1 MQTDYEYLAISLASL
16 SGLPVRLYFDD
27 KFTSL
32 HHHTAFKPDLAILE
46 EQRIFERRENVS
58 YYVDE
63 NFLCYGLFRAKADR
77 AALLIGPVAQM
88 RIDQGAVVRILRT
101 IGERAERAT
110 ELLNYFSAIPS
121 YPLRNFLQILCT
133 VNYFINGDKLEVSD
147 LLLDEDTALLAE
159 PIQPPAELPE
169 EAVVHNTMELERML
183 LSCVEHGRTDE
194 IRALF
199 RRPAAGRA
207 GTMSGDALRQQ
218 KNLLICTATLVTRA
232 AVRGGLDVETAFA
245 LSDVYIQKAELLN
258 NYVALTRLTAEMVL
272 DFTARVEALRCGV
285 DDSKLL
291 RAARGYILQHLDEG
305 VTTADLARALGRS
318 RTYLCKLFAEQTGQ
332 TINRYVA
339 GVKMD
344 EAKRLLEI
352 TKKTIMEISVQ
363 LGFSSQSY
371 FQNVFKQ
378 HTGITPHAYRQQV
391 NLLPD
396 L

>member
-1 MQTDYEYLAISLASL
+1 MMQTDYENLAISLASL

-27 KFTSL
+27 TFTSL
-32 HHHTAFKPDLAILE
+32 HHHTKFKPDLAILE
-46 EQRIFERRENVS
+46 EQRIFESRGNVS

-101 IGERAERAT
+101 IGERPERAT

-147 LLLDEDTALLAE
+147 LLLEEGAALLE
-159 PIQPPAELPE
+159 TPVQPPAELPE

-199 RRPAAGRA
+199 RRPAVGRA

-232 AVRGGLDVETAFA
+232 AVRGGLDIETAFA

-258 NYVALTRLTAEMVL
+258 NYVALTRLNAEMVL

-285 DDSKLL
+285 GDSKLL
-291 RAARGYILQHLDEG
+291 RAARGYILQHLDES
-305 VTTADLARALGRS
+305 VTTADLARALGRNRS
-318 RTYLCKLFAEQTGQ
+318 YLCKLFVEQTGQ

-339 GVKMD
+339 GVKID
-344 EAKRLLEI
+344 EARRLLEI
-352 TKKTIMEISVQ
+352 TKKTIAEISMQ

-378 HTGITPHAYRQQV
+378 HTGITPHAYRQQAGM
-391 NLLPD
+391 NAR
-396 L
+396 